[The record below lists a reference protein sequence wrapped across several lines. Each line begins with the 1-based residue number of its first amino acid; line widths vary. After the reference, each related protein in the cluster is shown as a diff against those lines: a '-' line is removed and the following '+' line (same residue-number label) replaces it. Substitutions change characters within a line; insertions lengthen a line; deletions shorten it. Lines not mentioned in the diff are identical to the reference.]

1 MNGRGSL
8 LAPIFLQGDCMLFR
22 LSAAWARIE
31 IWGAAA
37 LAVCV
42 TVLVL
47 LNVVTRSLGTALFWV
62 DELAIYAMVWM
73 TFLGAS
79 AALHHRNAVAITLLP
94 DALPP
99 NMLPVIRKSVDVVVF
114 FFALAMFWFC
124 WRWFLP
130 LELMRAGFDT
140 TIFQGRTFNFI
151 YAEPTS
157 TLGVRKYLFWLVMWL
172 FAIGATLH
180 STMHLV
186 GRPAREGQ
194 A

>member
-1 MNGRGSL
+1 MKGRGFSP
-8 LAPIFLQGDCMLFR
+8 APFVLQGECMLFR

-31 IWGAAA
+31 LSAAAA
-37 LAVCV
+37 LAACV

-47 LNVVTRSLGTALFWV
+47 LNVVTRPLGMALFWV
-62 DELAIYAMVWM
+62 DELAIYAMAWM
-73 TFLGAS
+73 AFLGAS

-94 DALPP
+94 DSAPTKVLV
-99 NMLPVIRKSVDVVVF
+99 VIRKSVDFVVF
-114 FFALAMFWFC
+114 LFALAMLWFC

-130 LELMRAGFDT
+130 LELMRTGFDT
-140 TIFQGRTFNFI
+140 TAFQGRTFNFI

-157 TLGVRKYLFWLVMWL
+157 TLGIQKYLFWIVMWL

-180 STMHLV
+180 SVVHLV
-186 GRPAREGQ
+186 SRPPQEGK